1 MAKIQ
6 AVILAGGKGTRL
18 APLTD
23 FLPKPLVAVGGVPMI
38 LHILQHLKKAGIT
51 RVAIATA
58 HLGHLIEQAL
68 GRGEKYGMEISYL
81 REPEPM
87 GTGGWSKLIDWNEL
101 DENFLV
107 LNADNIFWID
117 IAQFMARHLAEKGIA
132 TLSAIE
138 LPSEA
143 IMNYEI
149 LRPTSTRRQLEAWVD
164 RSKTQEEL
172 AEKATGFINSGWY
185 IMTPAVKNYV
195 DDILP
200 ISNEAHIWP
209 KLAASSETVGFYH
222 ATEPWFDSGTHER
235 LARVEDF
242 LRNNPTYNFGY
253 GE

>member
-1 MAKIQ
+1 MTKIQ
-6 AVILAGGKGTRL
+6 AIILAGGKGTRL

-38 LHILQHLKKAGIT
+38 LHILQHLRRAGIT

-58 HLGHLIEQAL
+58 HLGQLIEQAL
-68 GRGEKYGMEISYL
+68 GSGEKYGMNISYL

-87 GTGGWSKLIDWNEL
+87 GTGGWSKLVDWDNL
-101 DENFLV
+101 DDNFLV

-117 IAQFMARHLAEKGIA
+117 IKQFLARHLAERSIA

-138 LPSEA
+138 LPSTD
-143 IMNYEI
+143 ILNYEI
-149 LRPTSTRRQLEAWVD
+149 LRPASMRMRLEAWVD
-164 RSKTQEEL
+164 RTKTQEEL
-172 AEKATGFINSGWY
+172 ADKKTGFINSGWY
-185 IMTPAVKNYV
+185 IMTPRVREYV

-209 KLAASSETVGFYH
+209 RLAVSGESIGFYH

-242 LRNNPTYNFGY
+242 LKNNPQYTFGY